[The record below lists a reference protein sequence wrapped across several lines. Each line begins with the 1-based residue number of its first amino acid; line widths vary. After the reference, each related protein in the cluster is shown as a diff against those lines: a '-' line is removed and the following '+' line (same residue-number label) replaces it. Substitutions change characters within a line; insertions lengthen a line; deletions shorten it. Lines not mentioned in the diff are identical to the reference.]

1 MLIITLLRRSALFLA
16 LMTAVVIAY
25 TLVVTAAGKAL
36 LPFQAGGSIIKAG
49 GKEYSLLLGQPFSEP
64 HHLWGRPMQPDTTTY
79 SKNGKPLLY
88 GGPSNSSPATTNY
101 GTRLAERVD
110 LMRRAHPEK
119 AKAPVPVELVTESG
133 SGLDPH
139 ISPAAADF
147 QVERLARATGFTPD
161 EVRRTIA
168 MYTDGR
174 SLGLL
179 GEPRVHVLK
188 VNLALDGLLP
198 NGHTTSKTATV
209 PPGSTAPHT
218 R

>member
-1 MLIITLLRRSALFLA
+1 
-16 LMTAVVIAY
+16 
-25 TLVVTAAGKAL
+25 
-36 LPFQAGGSIIKAG
+36 
-49 GKEYSLLLGQPFSEP
+49 
-64 HHLWGRPMQPDTTTY
+64 
-79 SKNGKPLLY
+79 
-88 GGPSNSSPATTNY
+88 
-101 GTRLAERVD
+101 
-110 LMRRAHPEK
+110 
-119 AKAPVPVELVTESG
+119 
-133 SGLDPH
+133 
-139 ISPAAADF
+139 
-147 QVERLARATGFTPD
+147 
-161 EVRRTIA
+161 

>member
-1 MLIITLLRRSALFLA
+1 MSVLTLLRRSVLFLA
-16 LMTAVVIAY
+16 LMTTIVIAY

-36 LPFQAGGSIIKAG
+36 FPFQAAGSIVTVG
-49 GKEYSLLLGQPFSEP
+49 GKEYSLLLGQPFHEA
-64 HHLWGRPMQPDTTTY
+64 HHLWGRPVSADTATY
-79 SKNGKPLLY
+79 SKDGKPLFY
-88 GGPSNSSPATTNY
+88 AGPSNSSPATADY
-101 GTRLAERVD
+101 GARLAERTER
-110 LMRRAHPEK
+110 MRRAHP
-119 AKAPVPVELVTESG
+119 ARAGMPVPVELVTESG

-139 ISPAAADF
+139 ISPAAAEF
-147 QVERLARATGFTPD
+147 QVERLASATGFTPD

-168 MYTDGR
+168 MYTEGR

-198 NGHTTSKTATV
+198 NGHIAAAAPVST
-209 PPGSTAPHT
+209 GSAAPQG